1 MFHKLLVVF
10 VALLLSACQAD
21 VIPADTDNT
30 VGVRSQ
36 AIVLT
41 MDETSPTDNF
51 REGETI
57 WVWADKSDGSLNDL
71 IKAWKLT
78 ADGDGGFNGTEK
90 IWNDSKPIN
99 IRSVHGNFT
108 TITANSS
115 SGYSIY
121 THTVK
126 QQQDDEKSRRESDL
140 LYAEKLDCQA
150 GKTIELRFGHL
161 LTKINVNLL
170 PSESDDSGKGIS
182 REEIKGAKVKILGV
196 KTSANIKIDSKEVV
210 VLKDTA
216 SIDMGK
222 VDDDTHSSWAVIT
235 NQTIAE
241 KKPVF
246 QVELADEGRKK
257 KRSFLFIASQDMNLK
272 AGMEY
277 TFDLCLKNY
286 IKPIPGEVIPWD
298 ETEENKVEWNV
309 MMFVP
314 RVEQWEAVEFIH
326 EWNFYTFGPDLIDW
340 EYDDDRGLNVE

>member
-10 VALLLSACQAD
+10 VALMLSACQAD
-21 VIPADTDNT
+21 VVPADTDNT

-57 WVWADKSDGSLNDL
+57 WVWADKSDGSRYDL

-78 ADGDGGFNGTEK
+78 ANGDGGFDGAEK
-90 IWNDSKPIN
+90 NWTDSKPIN
-99 IRSVHGNFT
+99 VRSVHGNFT
-108 TITANSS
+108 TISANSS
-115 SGYSIY
+115 SGHSRY

-140 LYAEKLDCQA
+140 LYAEKLNCQA

-161 LTKINVNLL
+161 LTKVNINLL
-170 PSESDDSGKGIS
+170 PSESDDSGKGIT
-182 REEIKGAKVKILGV
+182 RDEIKGAKVTMIGA
-196 KTSANIKIDSKEVV
+196 KTSAKVKIDTKEVE
-210 VLKDTA
+210 VLRDTA

-222 VDDDTHSSWAVIT
+222 VDDDSHSTWAVVT
-235 NQTIAE
+235 NQAIAE
-241 KKPVF
+241 KTPVF
-246 QVELADEGRKK
+246 RVELADEGREK
-257 KRSFLFIASQDMNLK
+257 KRSFLFLASENMNLK

-286 IKPIPGEVIPWD
+286 IKPIPGEVVPW
-298 ETEENKVEWNV
+298 EKTEENKVEWNV
-309 MMFVP
+309 MMVVP
-314 RVEQWEAVEFIH
+314 RVEIWEAVEFIH
-326 EWNFYTFGPDLIDW
+326 EWNYYTFDLDLIDW
-340 EYDDDRGLNVE
+340 EYDDDWGLNVE